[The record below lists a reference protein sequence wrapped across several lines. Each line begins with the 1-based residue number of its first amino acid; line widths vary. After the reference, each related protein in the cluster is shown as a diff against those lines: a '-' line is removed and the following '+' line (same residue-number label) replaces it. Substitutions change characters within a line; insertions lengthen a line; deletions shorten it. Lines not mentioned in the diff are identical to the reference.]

1 VTARSFDIAASILFV
16 VLSAGAGGSLA
27 NSAELDIPSD
37 YGDEAGCRFAKTN
50 NYNETDM
57 LLLTRQYVTTQVS
70 QCSFVQ
76 IYPAEADSQVAI
88 VTCGHEG
95 EETITLGLMRVQK
108 SPDGVDA
115 YLIFDQDG
123 GMWGKVGRC

>member
-1 VTARSFDIAASILFV
+1 MATKRAAATPGPTITAKQDI
-16 VLSAGAGGSLA
+16 
-27 NSAELDIPSD
+27 
-37 YGDEAGCRFAKTN
+37 
-50 NYNETDM
+50 
-57 LLLTRQYVTTQVS
+57 LLLTRQYVTTQVT

-76 IYPAEADSQVAI
+76 LYPAEADSQVAI

-95 EETITLGLMRVQK
+95 EDYTTLGLMRVQK